1 MSNYVISIDMGGTK
15 ILAAAINS
23 KTGILTRVKKST
35 DISKGRSFYIK
46 ELVSIVDEVIKK
58 GNLKKTQI
66 KAVCLGIPGSVNPH
80 TGVIGIAPNLGIKNF
95 NIKNEL
101 QKKISFPV
109 LIENDVNLAGLGI
122 KNFGWGKDATN
133 MLVVFIGT
141 GIGGAIIIDGKI
153 YRGSTF
159 IAGEIGH
166 MKIEKKGPVCGCGE
180 KGCFETFASRT
191 AIVKNI
197 INDIRNNKRT
207 VLSKYY
213 NNKKPIKSKALKLAV
228 EKNDRL
234 VLRHI
239 NDACDKIGNV
249 IGSLTNL
256 LNFDM
261 IILGGGAIEALD
273 YYMIPKIKEAF
284 NKSVLD
290 VASKKVIIKATK
302 LGDDAALFGGIS
314 LAEEFLGIKI

>member
-1 MSNYVISIDMGGTK
+1 MNYK
-15 ILAAAINS
+15 
-23 KTGILTRVKKST
+23 
-35 DISKGRSFYIK
+35 
-46 ELVSIVDEVIKK
+46 
-58 GNLKKTQI
+58 
-66 KAVCLGIPGSVNPH
+66 
-80 TGVIGIAPNLGIKNF
+80 
-95 NIKNEL
+95 
-101 QKKISFPV
+101 KKISFPV

>member
-1 MSNYVISIDMGGTK
+1 MSNYIISIDMGGTK
-15 ILAAAINS
+15 ILAALINS

-58 GNLKKTQI
+58 GKIKKTEV

-101 QKKISFPV
+101 QKKISYPV

-166 MKIEKKGPVCGCGE
+166 MQIEKKGPLCGCG
-180 KGCFETFASRT
+180 KRGCFETFASRT

-207 VLSKYY
+207 VLTKYY
-213 NNKKPIKSKALKLAV
+213 NNKKPIKSKALKFAV

-239 NDACDKIGNV
+239 NDACDKIGTV

-302 LGDDAALFGGIS
+302 LGDDAALYGGIS

>member
-1 MSNYVISIDMGGTK
+1 MSNYIISIDMGGTK
-15 ILAAAINS
+15 ILAALINS

-35 DISKGRSFYIK
+35 DISKGRGFYIK
-46 ELVSIVDEVIKK
+46 ELVNIVDEVIKK
-58 GNLKKTQI
+58 GKIKKTEV

-101 QKKISFPV
+101 QKKIAYPV

-141 GIGGAIIIDGKI
+141 GIGGALVFDGKI

-166 MKIEKKGPVCGCGE
+166 MQIEKKGPLCGCG
-180 KGCFETFASRT
+180 KRGCFETFASRT

-197 INDIRNNKRT
+197 VNDIRNNKRT
-207 VLSKYY
+207 VLAKYY
-213 NNKKPIKSKALKLAV
+213 NNKKPIKSKALKFAV

-239 NDACDKIGNV
+239 NDACEKIGTV

-284 NKSVLD
+284 NKSVLE

-302 LGDDAALFGGIS
+302 LGDDAALYGGIS